1 MHDTIT
7 VEHRGVYR
15 AEADKNGQWP
25 GLYVVSQEGEKG
37 SRKGKST
44 ARHSELAG

>member
-1 MHDTIT
+1 MHDSIT
-7 VEHRGVYR
+7 VEQWDYR